1 MKRRAPAS
9 AVDQAR
15 RWLSASGVCLC
26 PPTAPAEL
34 LASLREVDRR
44 ELDAL
49 ASLEARADAHRVKA
63 QAARD
68 MIAAILREGGRG
80 L

>member
-1 MKRRAPAS
+1 MKRRAPS
-9 AVDQAR
+9 ALDKARAWFARYMTPPPPDHRLVD
-15 RWLSASGVCLC
+15 
-26 PPTAPAEL
+26 L
-34 LASLREVDRR
+34 LGGVDRSR
-44 ELDAL
+44 L
-49 ASLEARADAHRVKA
+49 AEAARLRAEADKCLVEA

>member
-1 MKRRAPAS
+1 VKRRAPAS

-15 RWLSASGVCLC
+15 AWFAQYMT
-26 PPTAPAEL
+26 PPPPDHRLVDL
-34 LASLREVDRR
+34 LGGVDRSR
-44 ELDAL
+44 L
-49 ASLEARADAHRVKA
+49 AEAERLRAEADKCLVEA